1 MGSDCLKVILLI
13 DKRADIR
20 QEDGLVY
27 EYIKGKYM
35 GINKDYVIIENNN
48 IGYKIFTSGATMAEM
63 PAINE
68 EVMLYLEQ
76 IVREDFIG
84 LYGFKDREE
93 LDMFKLLLS
102 ISGVG
107 AKAALSLLSISRI
120 NNLKYAIMM
129 EDDKHLCRAP
139 GIGKKT
145 AGRIILELKDK
156 IKKDDIMT
164 GVDIQEG
171 FEDIAP
177 SINVNTVNEA
187 LGALLALGYSEKE
200 AETALKQV
208 DKTAAV
214 EDIIKDCLK
223 VLMG

>member
-1 MGSDCLKVILLI
+1 M
-13 DKRADIR
+13 
-20 QEDGLVY
+20 Y
-27 EYIKGKYM
+27 EYIKGKYI
-35 GINKDYVIIENNN
+35 GINKDYVIIENNGV
-48 IGYKIFTSGATMAEM
+48 GYKIFTSGATMAEM
-63 PAINE
+63 PKVSE
-68 EVMLYLEQ
+68 EVQLYLEQ

-93 LDMFKLLLS
+93 LEMFKLLIS

-120 NNLKYAIMM
+120 NNLKYAIIM

-156 IKKDDIMT
+156 IKTDEVSE
-164 GVDIQEG
+164 GVDIQQG
-171 FEDIAP
+171 FEDISSNSNA
-177 SINVNTVNEA
+177 IGEA
-187 LGALLALGYSEKE
+187 IGALLALGYSEKE
-200 AETALKQV
+200 AESALKKVNRQES
-208 DKTAAV
+208 V
-214 EDIIKDCLK
+214 ENIIKECLR

>member
-1 MGSDCLKVILLI
+1 
-13 DKRADIR
+13 
-20 QEDGLVY
+20 VY

-35 GINKDYVIIENNN
+35 GINKDYIIIENNN

-63 PAINE
+63 PGIND

-93 LDMFKLLLS
+93 LEMFKLLLS

-120 NNLKYAIMM
+120 NNLKYAIIM

-156 IKKDDIMT
+156 IKKEDIMS

-171 FEDIAP
+171 FEDLQP
-177 SINVNTVNEA
+177 TVNTNTVGEA

-208 DKTAAV
+208 DKTASL